1 MKQLVSNLLIAVVS
15 SVLTFF
21 LLNHY
26 HHHPSPVEVV
36 AGEAPPARFARLS
49 GTPLPDAAV
58 NAGPR
63 GWATAPAD
71 FVAVTR
77 TVTDAVVNITAY
89 SNDGRS
95 ISNGSGV
102 IYSRDGYIITN
113 HHVVEDGYRY
123 EVTLSDKRRLPARL
137 LGSDPTTDLAL
148 IKINEYGLHP
158 IRLGNSDEVEVGEWV
173 LAIGNPF
180 NLTSTVTAGIVS
192 AKGRNL
198 NIIDDSYSI
207 ESFIQTDAVVNPG
220 NSGGA
225 LVNTQGA
232 LVGINTAIL
241 SESGRY
247 EGYSFAIPVNL
258 AAKVV
263 DDLREYGFVQRA
275 ILGVAIRDLTDRLAL
290 DLRLPSIEG
299 VLVSEIHAGGS
310 ADRSGLVPGDVIVS
324 IDNVRTST
332 VPELQELIAR
342 YRPGARISLEFYRD
356 GRKLRLNN
364 VILQGLTHGGY
375 SNR

>member
-1 MKQLVSNLLIAVVS
+1 MKQLGSNILIALLS
-15 SVLTFF
+15 AAFTCMFFEYRHSATSVELAAA
-21 LLNHY
+21 N
-26 HHHPSPVEVV
+26 
-36 AGEAPPARFARLS
+36 AAPPARLANLE
-49 GTPLPDAAV
+49 GTPISPVA
-58 NAGPR
+58 R
-63 GWATAPAD
+63 TWATAPAD

-89 SNDGRS
+89 SSDGMP
-95 ISNGSGV
+95 ISKGSGV

-113 HHVVEDGYRY
+113 HHVVEEGYRY
-123 EVTLSDKRRLPARL
+123 EVTLSDKRRLSARV

-148 IKINEYGLHP
+148 VKVNENALHA

-198 NIIDDSYSI
+198 NIIDDTYSI

-258 AAKVV
+258 VAKVV
-263 DDLREYGFVQRA
+263 ADLRQYGFVQRA
-275 ILGVAIRDLTDRLAL
+275 ILGVSIRDLTDRLAL

-299 VLVSEIHAGGS
+299 VLVSEVNYGGS
-310 ADRSGLVPGDVIVS
+310 AARAGLVPGDVIVS
-324 IDNVRTST
+324 INDMRTST

-342 YRPGARISLEFYRD
+342 YRPGDRISLEFFRE
-356 GRKLRLNN
+356 GRRVRLNN
-364 VILQGLTHGGY
+364 VVLQGLNKAGY

>member
-1 MKQLVSNLLIAVVS
+1 MKQLGSNLLIAVVS
-15 SVLTFF
+15 TALTF
-21 LLNHY
+21 LLLER
-26 HHHPSPVEVV
+26 HHHPNAEPT
-36 AGEAPPARFARLS
+36 APPPPARLANLE
-49 GTPLPDAAV
+49 GTPINVA
-58 NAGPR
+58 PR
-63 GWATAPAD
+63 QWKTPPAD
-71 FVAVTR
+71 FVAITR

-89 SNDGRS
+89 SEEGMP

-113 HHVVEDGYRY
+113 HHVVEEGYRY
-123 EVTLSDKRRLPARL
+123 EVTLFDKRRLPARV
-137 LGSDPTTDLAL
+137 LGSDRTTDLAL
-148 IKINEYGLHP
+148 IKVDEYGLHP
-158 IRLGNSDEVEVGEWV
+158 IRLGDSDEVEVGEWV

-192 AKGRNL
+192 AKGRHL
-198 NIIDDSYSI
+198 NIIDDTYSI

-258 AAKVV
+258 VAKVV
-263 DDLREYGFVQRA
+263 DDLRVYGFVQRA
-275 ILGVAIRDLTDRLAL
+275 ILGVSIRELNNRLAH

-299 VLVSEIHAGGS
+299 VLVSEVNAGGS
-310 ADRSGLVPGDVIVS
+310 AARAGLLPGDVIIS
-324 IDNVRTST
+324 INNVPTST

-342 YRPGARISLEFYRD
+342 YRPGNRISLEFYRE
-356 GRKLRLNN
+356 GRKLRLDN
-364 VILQGLTHGGY
+364 VVLQGLRQSGY
-375 SNR
+375 FNR